1 MGTRVTM
8 VDSSGRSP
16 VIQEWS
22 GPYPGHGLDAGHGL
36 DPSDPGMHAAAG
48 SLSQMEMLLGC
59 PAPGPPLRSCGGEE
73 RLGAG
78 TLAYLSYMQPCM
90 GGSAGSEHMS
100 NQQQEFSP
108 YMLPPGAC
116 RLPSGLGP
124 PGTGPPVPKR
134 AISKNSVEYRLRRE
148 RNNIAVRKSRD
159 KARRRI
165 LLTQQ
170 RAAQLTEDNQRLQQ
184 RLGQLSQELDTL
196 RHILAQRHAARPGD
210 SAGEACL

>member
-1 MGTRVTM
+1 M
-8 VDSSGRSP
+8 
-16 VIQEWS
+16 IQEWS

-100 NQQQEFSP
+100 NQQVSAP
-108 YMLPPGAC
+108 LRVGA
-116 RLPSGLGP
+116 PEVTPEVKGP
-124 PGTGPPVPKR
+124 P
-134 AISKNSVEYRLRRE
+134 RLRDPR
-148 RNNIAVRKSRD
+148 
-159 KARRRI
+159 
-165 LLTQQ
+165 
-170 RAAQLTEDNQRLQQ
+170 
-184 RLGQLSQELDTL
+184 
-196 RHILAQRHAARPGD
+196 GD
-210 SAGEACL
+210 P